1 LARSSVKFNPRSV
14 SGWYLIM
21 INEKAPLD
29 ERREARKKVI
39 ALDPFNKEVVNIKL

>member
-1 LARSSVKFNPRSV
+1 
-14 SGWYLIM
+14 M

-29 ERREARKKVI
+29 ERRVAREKVI